1 VGDYVIPSAEVRI
14 RFVAN
19 DGGTPSVVEAGIDN
33 LQLDIFACDVD
44 EPCVGDIDGS
54 NGVDVDDLL
63 LMLGAFG
70 DQTDGPED
78 LDGDG
83 WVTVNDVL
91 VVIGAWGPC

>member
-1 VGDYVIPSAEVRI
+1 
-14 RFVAN
+14 
-19 DGGTPSVVEAGIDN
+19 
-33 LQLDIFACDVD
+33 
-44 EPCVGDIDGS
+44 
-54 NGVDVDDLL
+54 
-63 LMLGAFG
+63 MLGAFG